1 MTWDRFLT
9 PPQIAKQLRI
19 SEAVVLAAIR
29 RGDLEAANFSNG
41 QRPRWKVSP
50 ASLEVWIRKH
60 SNQKPA
66 HQKPQTPIVFPFR
79 EYV

>member
-1 MTWDRFLT
+1 MTRDQFLT

-50 ASLEVWIRKH
+50 ANLDAWIRRH
-60 SNQKPA
+60 SNRKPPL
-66 HQKPQTPIVFPFR
+66 KGPRRPFPLPVK

>member
-1 MTWDRFLT
+1 MTRDQFLT

-50 ASLEVWIRKH
+50 ASLEAWIRRH
-60 SNQKPA
+60 SNRKPA
-66 HQKPQTPIVFPFR
+66 LQRPRKPASFPIK